1 MSVCTMRM
9 MIMVGTQLNG
19 IYEIMMMMMII
30 VLIKKL
36 RMYKFL
42 LFNGKTFFLVS
53 EISLLRRIWNEYKD
67 NECKLE
73 MRSGTKN

>member
-1 MSVCTMRM
+1 
-9 MIMVGTQLNG
+9 MVGTQLNG

-42 LFNGKTFFLVS
+42 LFNGKIFFFVS
-53 EISLLRRIWNEYKD
+53 EISLLRRIWYEYKD
-67 NECKLE
+67 NKSKLE